1 MEQKMINGVYC
12 QNMPC
17 CGIFAAALASG
28 KEPQEVFDAYKA
40 KFKKTGRWKGSTTT
54 KGLKELMRNQL
65 GVKFVEIPDLKWMT
79 VRQFAVNYTKRS
91 GTYLVWVRGHV
102 MTISKGRLI
111 DQWHCQPIETAKKN
125 RCKIVSVVE
134 IVNAPD
140 IPEGQI
146 SGNATKE
153 QLAEAQQKRDAE
165 KLEADKAK
173 LWKGCCKFGLDSKK
187 IGEFENSI
195 EISIDFEDLESKK
208 EQAIAKI
215 SGSLKVKGFRPGKI
229 PKNIV
234 TREVGEDYILEEA
247 VDLYLPEQIFD
258 ILQKEE
264 INPAVRPVVKELKK
278 EKKSFKVDVLIT
290 LWPTLLKL
298 PKLNQT
304 VEVESI
310 TPTEDEINEQIE
322 RIKLQFGEVEKV
334 ERPSK
339 ASDYL
344 LVNISSLE
352 NGTEVKEFNYQDY
365 LYELGSNLLTPS
377 MDSKLEGVSSG
388 AIIKF
393 NDDIPALGKTNVEI
407 TVLVKEIKQK
417 VMPELTD
424 EWVSSVTEFD
434 TVKEMNEE
442 LVKNIEDAKKRQVAN
457 QYQGLLTSK
466 IIDESKLELPEQ
478 LVIAEMDSILQNFM
492 NELKQNNIKIED
504 YLKITGLTEETLQD
518 DLKNQATRNLSMVVI
533 LDKVV
538 EQEDLKLDEI
548 DIKYIDEHMGTHDEG
563 DQAEGASHRI
573 NLESESLRNKAM
585 VHILKQGVSVDS
597 NGEKVYLQDVYNQVE
612 ELREEE

>member
-1 MEQKMINGVYC
+1 MK
-12 QNMPC
+12 
-17 CGIFAAALASG
+17 
-28 KEPQEVFDAYKA
+28 YK
-40 KFKKTGRWKGSTTT
+40 
-54 KGLKELMRNQL
+54 
-65 GVKFVEIPDLKWMT
+65 I
-79 VRQFAVNYTKRS
+79 
-91 GTYLVWVRGHV
+91 
-102 MTISKGRLI
+102 
-111 DQWHCQPIETAKKN
+111 
-125 RCKIVSVVE
+125 
-134 IVNAPD
+134 
-140 IPEGQI
+140 
-146 SGNATKE
+146 
-153 QLAEAQQKRDAE
+153 
-165 KLEADKAK
+165 
-173 LWKGCCKFGLDSKK
+173 KK
-187 IGEFENSI
+187 IGDFENSI

-258 ILQKEE
+258 ILKKEE

-290 LWPTLLKL
+290 LWPTLSKL

-339 ASDYL
+339 SSDYL

-442 LVKNIEDAKKRQVAN
+442 LVKNIEDAKKRQVVN

-538 EQEDLKLDEI
+538 EQEDFKLDEK

-563 DQAEGASHRI
+563 DQVEDESHRL

-585 VHILKQGVSVDS
+585 IHILKQGVSVDS
-597 NGEKVYLQDVYNQVE
+597 NGEKVYLQDMYNQEE

>member
-1 MEQKMINGVYC
+1 MK
-12 QNMPC
+12 
-17 CGIFAAALASG
+17 
-28 KEPQEVFDAYKA
+28 YKV
-40 KFKKTGRWKGSTTT
+40 KKVG
-54 KGLKELMRNQL
+54 
-65 GVKFVEIPDLKWMT
+65 D
-79 VRQFAVNYTKRS
+79 
-91 GTYLVWVRGHV
+91 
-102 MTISKGRLI
+102 
-111 DQWHCQPIETAKKN
+111 
-125 RCKIVSVVE
+125 
-134 IVNAPD
+134 
-140 IPEGQI
+140 
-146 SGNATKE
+146 
-153 QLAEAQQKRDAE
+153 
-165 KLEADKAK
+165 
-173 LWKGCCKFGLDSKK
+173 
-187 IGEFENSI
+187 FENSI
-195 EISIDFEDLESKK
+195 EINIDFEDLESKK
-208 EQAIAKI
+208 EEAIAKI

-234 TREVGEDYILEEA
+234 IREVGEDYILEEA

-264 INPAVRPVVKELKK
+264 INPAVRPVVKELTK

-290 LWPTLLKL
+290 LWPTLSKL

-393 NDDIPALGKTNVEI
+393 NDDIPALGKSNVEI

-478 LVIAEMDSILQNFM
+478 LIIAEMDSILQNFM

-504 YLKITGLTEETLQD
+504 YLNITGLTEETLQE

-533 LDKVV
+533 LDKVAEV
-538 EQEDLKLDEI
+538 EELKLDE
-548 DIKYIDEHMGTHDEG
+548 KEVQYIDEYIGSLDEG
-563 DQAEGASHRI
+563 DQVEAASRRL

-585 VHILKQGVSVDS
+585 IHVLKQGLSVDA
-597 NGEKVYLQDVYNQVE
+597 NGEKVYLQDVYNQEE

>member
-1 MEQKMINGVYC
+1 MK
-12 QNMPC
+12 
-17 CGIFAAALASG
+17 
-28 KEPQEVFDAYKA
+28 YKV
-40 KFKKTGRWKGSTTT
+40 KKVG
-54 KGLKELMRNQL
+54 
-65 GVKFVEIPDLKWMT
+65 D
-79 VRQFAVNYTKRS
+79 
-91 GTYLVWVRGHV
+91 
-102 MTISKGRLI
+102 
-111 DQWHCQPIETAKKN
+111 
-125 RCKIVSVVE
+125 
-134 IVNAPD
+134 
-140 IPEGQI
+140 
-146 SGNATKE
+146 
-153 QLAEAQQKRDAE
+153 
-165 KLEADKAK
+165 
-173 LWKGCCKFGLDSKK
+173 
-187 IGEFENSI
+187 FENSI
-195 EISIDFEDLESKK
+195 EINIDFEDLESKK
-208 EQAIAKI
+208 EEAIAKI

-234 TREVGEDYILEEA
+234 LREVGEDYILEEA

-264 INPAVRPVVKELKK
+264 INPAVRPVVKELSK

-290 LWPTLLKL
+290 LWPTLSKL

-344 LVNISSLE
+344 LVNISSIE
-352 NGTEVKEFNYQDY
+352 NGIEVKEFNYQDY

-393 NDDIPALGKTNVEI
+393 NDDIPSLGKSNVEI

-478 LVIAEMDSILQNFM
+478 LIIAEMDSILQNFM

-504 YLKITGLTEETLQD
+504 YLNMTGLNEETLQE
-518 DLKNQATRNLSMVVI
+518 DLKNQAKRNLSMVVI
-533 LDKVV
+533 LDKVA
-538 EQEDLKLDEI
+538 EEEELKLDE
-548 DIKYIDEHMGTHDEG
+548 KEVQYIDEYIGSLDEG
-563 DQAEGASHRI
+563 DQVEAASRRL

-585 VHILKQGVSVDS
+585 IHVLKQGLSVDA
-597 NGEKVYLQDVYNQVE
+597 NGEKVYLQDVYNQEE

>member
-1 MEQKMINGVYC
+1 MK
-12 QNMPC
+12 
-17 CGIFAAALASG
+17 
-28 KEPQEVFDAYKA
+28 YKV
-40 KFKKTGRWKGSTTT
+40 KKVGD
-54 KGLKELMRNQL
+54 
-65 GVKFVEIPDLKWMT
+65 F
-79 VRQFAVNYTKRS
+79 
-91 GTYLVWVRGHV
+91 
-102 MTISKGRLI
+102 
-111 DQWHCQPIETAKKN
+111 
-125 RCKIVSVVE
+125 
-134 IVNAPD
+134 
-140 IPEGQI
+140 
-146 SGNATKE
+146 
-153 QLAEAQQKRDAE
+153 E
-165 KLEADKAK
+165 K
-173 LWKGCCKFGLDSKK
+173 
-187 IGEFENSI
+187 SI
-195 EISIDFEDLESKK
+195 EINIDFEDLESKK
-208 EQAIAKI
+208 EEAIAKI
-215 SGSLKVKGFRPGKI
+215 SGSLKVKGFRPGKM

-234 TREVGEDYILEEA
+234 LREVGEDYILEEA

-264 INPAVRPVVKELKK
+264 INPAVRPVVKELSK

-290 LWPTLLKL
+290 LWPTLSKL

-344 LVNISSLE
+344 LVNISSIE
-352 NGTEVKEFNYQDY
+352 NGIEVKEFNYQDY

-393 NDDIPALGKTNVEI
+393 NDDIPSLGKSNVEI

-478 LVIAEMDSILQNFM
+478 LIIAEMDSILQNFM

-504 YLKITGLTEETLQD
+504 YLNMTGLTEETLQE

-533 LDKVV
+533 LDKVA
-538 EQEDLKLDEI
+538 EEEELKLDE
-548 DIKYIDEHMGTHDEG
+548 KEVQYIDEYIESLDEG
-563 DQAEGASHRI
+563 DQVQAASRRL

-585 VHILKQGVSVDS
+585 IHVLKQGLSVDA
-597 NGEKVYLQDVYNQVE
+597 NGEKVYLQDVYNQEE

>member
-1 MEQKMINGVYC
+1 MK
-12 QNMPC
+12 
-17 CGIFAAALASG
+17 
-28 KEPQEVFDAYKA
+28 YKV
-40 KFKKTGRWKGSTTT
+40 KKVG
-54 KGLKELMRNQL
+54 
-65 GVKFVEIPDLKWMT
+65 D
-79 VRQFAVNYTKRS
+79 
-91 GTYLVWVRGHV
+91 
-102 MTISKGRLI
+102 
-111 DQWHCQPIETAKKN
+111 
-125 RCKIVSVVE
+125 
-134 IVNAPD
+134 
-140 IPEGQI
+140 
-146 SGNATKE
+146 
-153 QLAEAQQKRDAE
+153 
-165 KLEADKAK
+165 
-173 LWKGCCKFGLDSKK
+173 
-187 IGEFENSI
+187 FENSI
-195 EISIDFEDLESKK
+195 EINIDFEDLDSKK
-208 EQAIAKI
+208 EQAITKI

-234 TREVGEDYILEEA
+234 IREVGEDYILEEA

-264 INPAVRPVVKELKK
+264 INPAVRPVVKDLKK

-290 LWPTLLKL
+290 LWPTLSKL
-298 PKLNQT
+298 PKLNQK

-310 TPTEDEINEQIE
+310 TPTEEEINEQIE

-393 NDDIPALGKTNVEI
+393 NDDIPALGKSNVEI

-442 LVKNIEDAKKRQVAN
+442 LVKNIEDVKKRQVAN

-478 LVIAEMDSILQNFM
+478 LIIAEMDSILQNFM

-504 YLKITGLTEETLQD
+504 YLKITGLTEETLQE

-533 LDKVV
+533 LDKVA
-538 EQEDLKLDEI
+538 EDENLKLDE
-548 DIKYIDEHMGTHDEG
+548 KEVQYIDEYIGTLDEG
-563 DQAEGASHRI
+563 DQVEAASRRL

-585 VHILKQGVSVDS
+585 IHVLKQGVSVDA
-597 NGEKVYLQDVYNQVE
+597 NGEKVYLQDVYNQE
-612 ELREEE
+612 QEIREEE